1 MKKLIFTL
9 LAGAFMYSA
18 ANAQYCGASNPSGPS
33 QCNSSGQLT
42 EPGLEP
48 LPADLPAIVNGAATD
63 QTIQFKNFD
72 SVTVGS
78 TSAAIQSLTIDT
90 ISNLPSGLCWST
102 NKTDNTY
109 GNQEDGCIRV
119 VGTANGPIGQYKLN
133 IIVTVDIGLPFNIT
147 TSAEDAGLK
156 YFVRLINA
164 GGNVP
169 CIDTLA
175 GSFLAYTGNEP
186 NCPVGIK
193 DGANTLKA
201 LSIVPNPMN
210 NSAVVSFVADKSTM
224 MSERIT
230 NMIGAEV
237 SRKNVEVKA
246 GENSLIINR
255 DNLPSGVYFYTIT
268 NGKATKTMRFVID

>member
-9 LAGAFMYSA
+9 LAGVFMYSA
-18 ANAQYCGASNPSGPS
+18 ANAQYCGASNPSGPT
-33 QCNSSGQLT
+33 QCTSNGSLV

-48 LPADLPAIVNGAATD
+48 LPEDLQAIVNGVATD
-63 QTIQFKNFD
+63 LTIQFKNFD
-72 SVTVGS
+72 NVEVAGQNAT
-78 TSAAIQSLTIDT
+78 IQSLTIDT

-133 IIVTVDIGLPFNIT
+133 IIVTVDIGLPFNVT
-147 TSAEDAGLK
+147 TSAEDAGLD
-156 YFVRLINA
+156 YYVRLINA

-175 GSFLAYTGNEP
+175 GSFLAYTGTEP
-186 NCPVGIK
+186 ACPVGIK
-193 DGANTLKA
+193 DAATTLKA
-201 LSIVPNPMN
+201 ISIVPNPMN
-210 NSAVVSFVADKSTM
+210 NSAVVSFVADKSSV
-224 MSERIT
+224 MSERVT

-255 DNLPSGVYFYTIT
+255 DNLPSGVYFYTLT
-268 NGKATKTMRFVID
+268 NGKATKTIRFVID